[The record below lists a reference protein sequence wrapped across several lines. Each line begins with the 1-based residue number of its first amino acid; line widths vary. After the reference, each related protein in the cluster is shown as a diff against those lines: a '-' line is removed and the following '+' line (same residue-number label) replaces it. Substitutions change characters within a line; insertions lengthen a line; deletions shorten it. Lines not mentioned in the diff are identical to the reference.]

1 MYAVHMGR
9 LICTN
14 LMDSHPPQQPISLS
28 GSIHSDGKATAS
40 TESSA
45 VVPESPDPQY
55 PTTQQ
60 AGEDADPAT
69 NAQVDVEWMAVD
81 DGTGSQ

>member
-1 MYAVHMGR
+1 MYAVHMDR
-9 LICTN
+9 LTCTN
-14 LMDSHPPQQPISLS
+14 LMDSHPPQQPRSLD
-28 GSIHSDGKATAS
+28 GSVHSDGKATAS

-45 VVPESPDPQY
+45 IVPKRPDPQH

-60 AGEDADPAT
+60 PGEDADPAT
-69 NAQVDVEWMAVD
+69 NAQVDIEWVAVD